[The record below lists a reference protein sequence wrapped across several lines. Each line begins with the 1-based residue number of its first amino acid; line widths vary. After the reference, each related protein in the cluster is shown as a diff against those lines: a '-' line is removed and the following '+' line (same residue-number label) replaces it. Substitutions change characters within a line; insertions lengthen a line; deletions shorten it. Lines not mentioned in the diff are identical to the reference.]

1 MNAIKTVMITF
12 VLFVM
17 SFGLVTASELA
28 TKDEVVQKCIEV
40 GKIISTKGV
49 DEAIRQVN
57 DTSGS
62 FVWKDTYVYLMDL
75 EATILAHG
83 PQPKF
88 IGKNLM
94 GLKDPITKK
103 PWYPALYKKIKAGA
117 NSGWFDYHWKKPN
130 AKGIYVKNCYYERHG
145 DVVIFSGIYGEK
157 VK

>member
-103 PWYPALYKKIKAGA
+103 PWYPALYKKIKVIADKIAVIKILVFGYFIFVC
-117 NSGWFDYHWKKPN
+117 WLFYEKKSRRFL
-130 AKGIYVKNCYYERHG
+130 GFFY
-145 DVVIFSGIYGEK
+145 
-157 VK
+157 